1 MTLYGGAM
9 LYTTTWYTGPGVL
22 LSKQVWGDAT
32 VRNDCEHTRRR
43 WKDQAAARLLVKSA
57 TGTITP
63 EDKEMA
69 KAIQAGALEA
79 FSKDFEIWQN
89 KTPALKPMAMK
100 TEGPFL
106 KGRKWH
112 SQFYARDDIQ
122 ATQETVNGIYHVPGV
137 QTPAERDHAIDD
149 GLPI

>member
-1 MTLYGGAM
+1 MA
-9 LYTTTWYTGPGVL
+9 W
-22 LSKQVWGDAT
+22 
-32 VRNDCEHTRRR
+32 
-43 WKDQAAARLLVKSA
+43 LLVKSV

-106 KGRKWH
+106 KGRKWY
-112 SQFYARDDIQ
+112 SQFYAARDDIQ
-122 ATQETVNGIYHVPGV
+122 ATQETVNGNYHVPGV
-137 QTPAERDHAIDD
+137 QTPVERDHAIDD

>member
-1 MTLYGGAM
+1 
-9 LYTTTWYTGPGVL
+9 
-22 LSKQVWGDAT
+22 
-32 VRNDCEHTRRR
+32 
-43 WKDQAAARLLVKSA
+43 
-57 TGTITP
+57 
-63 EDKEMA
+63 MA

-106 KGRKWH
+106 KGRKWY
-112 SQFYARDDIQ
+112 SQFYAARDDIQ